1 MIADVE
7 SRIQA
12 YMNVCKADNI
22 KPTIYGIAN
31 VLGISD
37 ETLRHIRLG
46 TYKRANLIQIRH
58 TQTGLYIIRTLKLL
72 NRRYKALKCLVP
84 NTLT

>member
-22 KPTIYGIAN
+22 KPTIYGLADR
-31 VLGISD
+31 LGVNK

-46 TYKRANLIQIRH
+46 AYKQGKPYTKTPHIKRCIDNSDFE
-58 TQTGLYIIRTLKLL
+58 IIRQAMEQCKS
-72 NRRYKALKCLVP
+72 
-84 NTLT
+84 

>member
-22 KPTIYGIAN
+22 KPTIYGLA
-31 VLGISD
+31 D
-37 ETLRHIRLG
+37 RLG
-46 TYKRANLIQIRH
+46 VNKKH
-58 TQTGLYIIRTLKLL
+58 
-72 NRRYKALKCLVP
+72 
-84 NTLT
+84 

>member
-46 TYKRANLIQIRH
+46 TYKKGKPYTNTPHTNRAVHNKDFDAVKQAIQ
-58 TQTGLYIIRTLKLL
+58 GVKMLSS
-72 NRRYKALKCLVP
+72 
-84 NTLT
+84 

>member
-22 KPTIYGIAN
+22 KPTIYGLADR
-31 VLGISD
+31 LGVNK

-46 TYKRANLIQIRH
+46 TYKKGKPYTNTPHTNRAVHNKDFDAVKQAIQ
-58 TQTGLYIIRTLKLL
+58 GVKMLSS
-72 NRRYKALKCLVP
+72 
-84 NTLT
+84 